1 MKVQKLT
8 KTFTCPVTKIVRT
21 FTYKTHSIV
30 SGIEKVELS
39 YPKGTVLEVKPD
51 KTPLENPRK
60 KMYINPATGREV
72 SYYRAKFLG
81 LVS

>member
-1 MKVQKLT
+1 MQKLV
-8 KTFTCPVTKIVRT
+8 KTFTCPVTKISRT

-30 SGIEKVELS
+30 SGIEKVDIT
-39 YPKGTVLEVKPD
+39 YPKGLIEVQPIKQSSSED
-51 KTPLENPRK
+51 PRK

-81 LVS
+81 IVS